1 LLQKAKY
8 GSTFCSGCSNKQQIF
23 PELHTL
29 SVKNP
34 AFSAQG
40 KGGISS
46 VGDDGNPKKSLN
58 QKLTPK
64 NQMPNFRALKISR
77 KD

>member
-1 LLQKAKY
+1 VPR
-8 GSTFCSGCSNKQQIF
+8 GR
-23 PELHTL
+23 
-29 SVKNP
+29 
-34 AFSAQG
+34 
-40 KGGISS
+40 GGISS